1 MEDRKNFLIRK
12 RTEIIVSCVIIFLCQ
27 LVPTYDFYKI
37 ENDLNKF
44 RAAEIKNIKIDTINY
59 LHYRPGNWNSKYLQI
74 VLNDNKSYPFITENY
89 EDREKIS
96 LGDYV
101 QKNKNSSELLIN
113 DRDIFILK
121 DLTME
126 KILER
131 LFMLLVS
138 SVPVLGILFGK
149 KNTK

>member
-59 LHYRPGNWNSKYLQI
+59 LHYRPGNWNSKYLQC
-74 VLNDNKSYPFITENY
+74 
-89 EDREKIS
+89 
-96 LGDYV
+96 G
-101 QKNKNSSELLIN
+101 
-113 DRDIFILK
+113 
-121 DLTME
+121 
-126 KILER
+126 
-131 LFMLLVS
+131 
-138 SVPVLGILFGK
+138 
-149 KNTK
+149 